1 MTKNKKIIS
10 LFLAFVM
17 LISSGIFTANVHAAP
32 ARPTVYAHAYTI
44 MDANSGEII
53 MSEQGN
59 KRIYPASTVKLLTA
73 IVAIENCSLSKRIT
87 VKQSTIDKI
96 DISKS
101 KSGLF
106 VHFGRTFKHA
116 FSLFSR

>member
-53 MSEQGN
+53 MSE
-59 KRIYPASTVKLLTA
+59 
-73 IVAIENCSLSKRIT
+73 
-87 VKQSTIDKI
+87 
-96 DISKS
+96 
-101 KSGLF
+101 
-106 VHFGRTFKHA
+106 
-116 FSLFSR
+116 

>member
-44 MDANSGEII
+44 MAVSYTHLIDPKS
-53 MSEQGN
+53 QHHTHPY
-59 KRIYPASTVKLLTA
+59 IYPSYIYQIPFHLSTQD
-73 IVAIENCSLSKRIT
+73 NS
-87 VKQSTIDKI
+87 
-96 DISKS
+96 
-101 KSGLF
+101 
-106 VHFGRTFKHA
+106 
-116 FSLFSR
+116 

>member
-17 LISSGIFTANVHAAP
+17 LISSGIFTANVHTAP

-59 KRIYPASTVKLLTA
+59 KTIYY
-73 IVAIENCSLSKRIT
+73 R
-87 VKQSTIDKI
+87 
-96 DISKS
+96 
-101 KSGLF
+101 
-106 VHFGRTFKHA
+106 
-116 FSLFSR
+116 